1 MFATIIKSIR
11 LPFLILTPI
20 CIFYAASIV
29 SYSGQAIEYTELIL
43 ILIAAISAHIS
54 VNTFNEYLDFTSG
67 LDLKTKRTP
76 FSGGSGALPANPG
89 HASAVLISAIISL
102 VMTVVIGVYFVLQN
116 IWLLPIGLLGVI
128 LVVFYTRW
136 INKSPWLC
144 LFSPGIAFGLIMIL
158 GSELALTNNV
168 TLMCAILST
177 IPFFLVNNLLLLNQ
191 YPDIKPDREIGRNHF
206 PIAYGINNSNK
217 IYALF
222 NMLTACVIGLGV
234 YYLNLPTLVLLALIP
249 LLATIIIHRA
259 ICQLKHKIRRRSQ
272 FLALNVLVTLLT
284 PTIVASVLF
293 LAN

>member
-128 LVVFYTRW
+128 LVVFT
-136 INKSPWLC
+136 
-144 LFSPGIAFGLIMIL
+144 
-158 GSELALTNNV
+158 LA
-168 TLMCAILST
+168 
-177 IPFFLVNNLLLLNQ
+177 
-191 YPDIKPDREIGRNHF
+191 G
-206 PIAYGINNSNK
+206 
-217 IYALF
+217 
-222 NMLTACVIGLGV
+222 
-234 YYLNLPTLVLLALIP
+234 
-249 LLATIIIHRA
+249 
-259 ICQLKHKIRRRSQ
+259 
-272 FLALNVLVTLLT
+272 
-284 PTIVASVLF
+284 
-293 LAN
+293 